1 MRPLVSVIIPTHG
14 RPECAVSTI
23 RAVLAASDE
32 LEVVVSDTSSEDK
45 ISPEFAGKDIP
56 RLKLLRPGEPLSV
69 VDNFNFALGHATG
82 EYLVFIGDDDLVS
95 AQIAEIARWGIAN
108 HVDAFSFTFPMLYYW
123 PTFSSTTRWK
133 AEGSTLVIS
142 EFGGRVTPFDAKA
155 ELSVALR
162 NMGGGVLGMPRAYA
176 GMISRQLVERI
187 VATHG
192 GLFGGVSPD
201 IYSAALISLESRKSY
216 RVDFPI
222 VVPGACAGSTSGKS
236 AQGRHV
242 GGLRDNPHIGAFKN
256 LVWDARVPEYY
267 SVPTVWGYSLLK
279 GIEDKPQ
286 WLRKAD
292 FSMLYLRCLISDPQ
306 YKGMVMQCMLQHARE
321 NGYVATAFEFLGAMA
336 REATRI
342 GRSLVQRQL
351 KRLKP
356 DHTIV
361 LRDVLNTEQ
370 AFSVAS
376 QHIQKMGKK
385 LELTQSDR

>member
-1 MRPLVSVIIPTHG
+1 MRPLASVIIPTHG

-32 LEVVVSDTSSEDK
+32 LEVVVSDTSNEDR
-45 ISPEFAGKDIP
+45 ISPEFAGQDIS
-56 RLKLLRPGEPLSV
+56 RLKLLRPGAPLSV
-69 VDNFNFALGHATG
+69 VDNFNFALSHATG
-82 EYLVFIGDDDLVS
+82 EYLAFIGDDDLVS
-95 AQIAEIARWGIAN
+95 TQITEVARWGIAN

-142 EFGGRVTPFDAKA
+142 EFDGRMTPFDAKA

-201 IYSAALISLESRKSY
+201 IYSAALISLESQKSY

-236 AQGRHV
+236 ARGRHV

-256 LVWDARVPEYY
+256 LVWDARIPEYY

-306 YKGMVMQCMLQHARE
+306 YRGVVMQCLLQHARE
-321 NGYVATAFEFLGAMA
+321 SGYVATAFEFLGAMA

-342 GRSLVQRQL
+342 GRSLIQRQL

-356 DHTIV
+356 DNTIV

-370 AFSVAS
+370 AFNVAS
-376 QHIQKMGKK
+376 QHIQRMGKK
-385 LELTQSDR
+385 LELTNSGR